1 MHIDLTADLGHGL
14 GECSA
19 EAESVLWP
27 LVSSAVIPCGVHSGD
42 PTSILRACG
51 EAAARGVAVG
61 AAVGYRD
68 RIGGGQRF
76 LDYDADDL
84 TAEVIYQL
92 GALDGLA
99 LTEDVRISFVRPAG
113 ALFESSRTDRK
124 HAWAVINAVLD
135 YDPTLTVVGSS
146 GSRLLH
152 TAQRHGLATATEFL
166 PHRLVSAAGAL
177 GPVITDPDVVAQR
190 ALDAVASGGYDSLRL
205 PGETAIERAGAVAI
219 HRALIEAGHEP
230 RPVERSGDAPPRPR
244 EPIGDELT

>member
-14 GECSA
+14 GDCSA
-19 EAESVLWP
+19 EAEGVLWP
-27 LVSSAVIPCGVHSGD
+27 LVSSAVIPCGAHAGD
-42 PTSILRACG
+42 PTSILHACG

-76 LDYDADDL
+76 VDYDADDL

-99 LTEDVRISFVRPAG
+99 LTEDVRVSFVRPAG
-113 ALFESSRTDRK
+113 ALFEAARTDRN
-124 HAWAVINAVLD
+124 HAWAIVNAVLD
-135 YDPTLTVVGSS
+135 YDPTLTIVGSS

-152 TAQRHGLATATEFL
+152 TAQRHGLATAVEFL
-166 PHRLVSAAGAL
+166 PHRLVSGAGAP
-177 GPVITDPDVVAQR
+177 GPVITDPEVVAQR
-190 ALDAVASGGYDSLRL
+190 ALDAVASGGYDTLRL
-205 PGETAIERAGAVAI
+205 PGETAIERTCARAV

-230 RPVERSGDAPPRPR
+230 RALDREADPRPVGETR
-244 EPIGDELT
+244 R